1 MACDSR
7 AAAGKHTYPD
17 GAVYEGDWK
26 DGYWHGRGEER
37 GRERGVDPQP
47 VERTARSGVR
57 AWARAQHCSCVCTH
71 ARIHAHKHG
80 NTREH
85 VHTQVQMHTLTRP
98 CGHTLLYIYSFITHF
113 HHSTLSPVSKNG
125 MTVCN
130 TPPHI
135 FCLLTRSPTTF
146 THTHLGGARWR

>member
-1 MACDSR
+1 MTRVLLQGNSPFRTAPSMR
-7 AAAGKHTYPD
+7 GI
-17 GAVYEGDWK
+17 
-26 DGYWHGRGEER
+26 GRTTRYTAEVRRER